1 MSSAFDSIARIAER
15 ITGAV
20 SGNGRQQTSQYGP
33 ALAPG
38 FPAKEHGWNRPWG
51 RIETTS
57 IRTRKSA
64 KMLSVNTAERQ
75 VAILTTITVTPELL
89 NSRTWRRARALRRN
103 RLSDA
108 FVLPLAATLLI
119 GGILLGTVLLPLASV
134 AALATLLILG
144 LAAGLAGLTW
154 YRSATQQ
161 ATATLQQEGHD
172 WREIELGA
180 DDLATLISRLDA
192 LAFDWE
198 NGKVSD
204 EVWHTAWKL
213 TYEVASAAFRG
224 ALIDETNYE
233 FRIARDYI
241 DAARDALGTSGRVDE
256 LPAPQQA

>member
-1 MSSAFDSIARIAER
+1 MEQAV
-15 ITGAV
+15 GAIDDDLDPYPQK
-20 SGNGRQQTSQYGP
+20 RQD
-33 ALAPG
+33 
-38 FPAKEHGWNRPWG
+38 
-51 RIETTS
+51 
-57 IRTRKSA
+57 
-64 KMLSVNTAERQ
+64 
-75 VAILTTITVTPELL
+75 
-89 NSRTWRRARALRRN
+89 ALRRHCGTPGCDPDHDHRHPGAAQQPHLETRTSPPAKPAQR
-103 RLSDA
+103 RLRSPARSDTPA
-108 FVLPLAATLLI
+108 RRNPAGNGPAPPGVGRCTRDPLDPRTRSRARWL
-119 GGILLGTVLLPLASV
+119 
-134 AALATLLILG
+134 
-144 LAAGLAGLTW
+144 LTW
-154 YRSATQQ
+154 YRSATRQ